1 MIKVAQDNKVLVKQV
16 EKTTSLGNGLQISNE
31 TQNRKDVIVGIVID
45 SGQVNKIGKKIF
57 FPLYSALPL
66 SYEGENYLV
75 VDIQDILAIEL
86 DDPTNNK

>member
-31 TQNRKDVIVGIVID
+31 TQNRKDVIVGIVVD
-45 SGQVNKIGKKIF
+45 SAQVNKIGKKIF

-75 VDIQDILAIEL
+75 VDIQDILAIEV